1 LRRRYYK
8 FFLDNEEKYGYNI
21 NIKENSMI
29 VAETLDDA
37 EKSSEIY
44 KVVEKDSKMK
54 EWLVEY
60 VGRHYQAELARAVVQ
75 KGESIDWDGNVTV
88 EMVVELMAKEF
99 PEFLMA
105 VAEENFI
112 RGYRQA
118 FADTE
123 MGMELAAAEDPTE
136 PEDG

>member
-1 LRRRYYK
+1 
-8 FFLDNEEKYGYNI
+8 
-21 NIKENSMI
+21 MI

-44 KVVEKDSKMK
+44 KAVEKDSMMK
-54 EWLVEY
+54 EWLVGY
-60 VGRHYQAELARAVVQ
+60 VGHHYQAELARAVAQ
-75 KGESIDWDGNVTV
+75 KGEPIEWDGAVTV
-88 EMVVELMAKEF
+88 EMIVELMAKEF

-123 MGMELAAAEDPTE
+123 MGMEMAALESPVDT
-136 PEDG
+136 EDG

>member
-1 LRRRYYK
+1 
-8 FFLDNEEKYGYNI
+8 
-21 NIKENSMI
+21 MI
-29 VAETLDDA
+29 VAETLDND
-37 EKSSEIY
+37 EKNSEIY

-54 EWLVEY
+54 EWLVDY
-60 VGRHYQAELARAVVQ
+60 VGYHYQAELARAVVQ
-75 KGESIDWDGNVTV
+75 KGESIEWDGAVTV
-88 EMVVELMAKEF
+88 EMIVELMAKEF

-118 FADTE
+118 FVDTE
-123 MGMELAAAEDPTE
+123 MGMELAAAEEPTE